1 MNTGFEAIFLGMDGL
16 IYDQFEFDLFFDDK
30 LITYITAVLK
40 KPVSY
45 PSRGDMRTLHTLGP
59 LLLEPPSGIGGL
71 AELYQDVTSTLHD
84 QSDIFGSEIFENLHG
99 IDVLDA
105 VEKSVGEGYV
115 TVAVEP
121 MLKPATLVRIVE

>member
-1 MNTGFEAIFLGMDGL
+1 MDGL

-30 LITYITAVLK
+30 LISLHNSCIE
-40 KPVSY
+40 KPSFTR
-45 PSRGDMRTLHTLGP
+45 RGAICGRLHTTRPIYCTG
-59 LLLEPPSGIGGL
+59 
-71 AELYQDVTSTLHD
+71 AAKWNRACRLYQDVTSTLHD

-105 VEKSVGEGYV
+105 VEKSVGGYV